1 MGAVD
6 PGRLRAPEPLAEH
19 HVLDDFACVEPSL
32 ADWLRRR
39 ARKNAEQGASR
50 TYVVCADN
58 EVVGFYA
65 LSAGAV
71 ASEQAPGGMR
81 RNMPDP
87 IPAILLGRLA
97 VHEQWSGM
105 GIGAG
110 LLKDAILRS
119 LAGAQAIGARALLC
133 HATSAPAKRFYLH
146 HGFVESPIDP
156 MTLMLDLTKLQG

>member
-6 PGRLRAPEPLAEH
+6 PGRLRAPEPLGEH
-19 HVLDDFACVEPSL
+19 HALDDFACVEASL
-32 ADWLRRR
+32 ADWLRKR

-71 ASEQAPGGMR
+71 ATGQAPGPMR

-87 IPAILLGRLA
+87 IPVILLGRLA

-105 GIGAG
+105 GIGSG

-119 LAGAQAIGARALLC
+119 LAAAQAIGARALLC
-133 HATSAPAKRFYLH
+133 HAISEPAKRFYLH

-156 MTLMLDLTKLQG
+156 ITLMLDLTKLQG